1 MQYIINSIALVL
13 CATLCFSQNYKKKT
27 AEQKA
32 RFYTDQMIEELQ
44 LDSTTSLKVYELNLV
59 VSQQFDSLY
68 ATHPEK
74 EDARKG
80 AIAIYKKRDAR
91 LRNVLTTQQ
100 FLKFDDIQ
108 REKREK
114 RRLEREQKAATEKD
128 E

>member
-1 MQYIINSIALVL
+1 MKYIMNIIALTL
-13 CATLCFSQNYKKKT
+13 CAALSFSQNYKKKT

-32 RFYTDQMIEELQ
+32 RFYTDQMIQELQ
-44 LDSTTSLKVYELNLV
+44 LDSATSLKVFELNLL

-68 ATHPEK
+68 ATNPEK
-74 EDARKG
+74 DDARKG
-80 AIAIYKKRDAR
+80 AIAIYKNRDAQ
-91 LRNVLTTQQ
+91 LRKVLTTQQ

-114 RRLEREQKAATEKD
+114 KRLEREQKATSEKA

>member
-1 MQYIINSIALVL
+1 MKYIMNIIALTL
-13 CATLCFSQNYKKKT
+13 CATLSFSQNYKKKT

-32 RFYTDQMIEELQ
+32 RFYTDQMIQELQ
-44 LDSTTSLKVYELNLV
+44 LDSATSLKVYELNLL

-68 ATHPEK
+68 ATNPEK
-74 EDARKG
+74 DDARKG
-80 AIAIYKKRDAR
+80 AIAIYKNRDAQ
-91 LRNVLTTQQ
+91 LRKVLTTQQ

-114 RRLEREQKAATEKD
+114 KRLEREQKATSEKA